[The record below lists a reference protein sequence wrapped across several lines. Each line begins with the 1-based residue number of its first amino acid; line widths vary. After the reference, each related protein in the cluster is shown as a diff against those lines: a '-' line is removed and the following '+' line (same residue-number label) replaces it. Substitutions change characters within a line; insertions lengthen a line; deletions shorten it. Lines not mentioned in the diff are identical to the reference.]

1 MPKIIGE
8 SRKKSFVFS
17 AAVCGKKKRLKEKL
31 KSKDKV

>member
-17 AAVCGKKKRLKEKL
+17 AAVCGKKGLKEKL